1 LTWAGAMG
9 KNRTCSRHLA
19 HLCLSLAYGWLG
31 IASSNP
37 TVCCLCQHSDP
48 CAHLFAFRLQD
59 PSARPDARGL
69 LQHEW
74 VQFNRRTLRGT
85 WSKTQGFKSRA
96 AGGPKA
102 SDAHES
108 VNSVVAR
115 ILLAEGSEDELA
127 LPRSSFEAQQ
137 AAAAAGRSMDAA
149 GTGSSSAA
157 SIPQPSMVR
166 TIDASV
172 GPLASDTPPRLALQ
186 QDTLLTASSLSG
198 AGAGAAGAAAAAVQ
212 ASASGPLPG
221 DDAAAERQAR
231 RMPGSIELAAQ
242 PGYLNGTGSPV
253 ASPRSRLRQQ
263 QPGAYMQ
270 QQQPQQQPY
279 QQQQQFQQEV
289 QAAGQQQ
296 QGYQLQQSGAAEL
309 RSPAGGRPPPLM
321 YQGEQLQ
328 YGPGTSGRG
337 SPTRQQMM
345 VAFPAGA
352 EIDSPLGNLLAR
364 IQGDQYVLPA
374 GPGSVPITP
383 SAAAVAGISG
393 PLGSQ
398 NLMAWL
404 DDGPPTGGRAA
415 SSYNGLA
422 GASRNQL
429 MDGGLFGG
437 LGLGGNSYLL
447 HVPSTNSLD
456 STSMQSQVRH
466 PCIL

>member
-1 LTWAGAMG
+1 MADTLRRAV
-9 KNRTCSRHLA
+9 
-19 HLCLSLAYGWLG
+19 LCKRSHDEYGCPAAATRCNSLQSGSDVGPCLLLSH
-31 IASSNP
+31 
-37 TVCCLCQHSDP
+37 V
-48 CAHLFAFRLQD
+48 QD

-108 VNSVVAR
+108 VNSVIAR
-115 ILLAEGSEDELA
+115 ILHAEGSEEDVGA
-127 LPRSSFEAQQ
+127 SRSSFEAQQ
-137 AAAAAGRSMDAA
+137 AAAAASRGMDTAA
-149 GTGSSSAA
+149 TAVSNSSAA
-157 SIPQPSMVR
+157 RLQQPQVVR

-198 AGAGAAGAAAAAVQ
+198 AGMQAAAAGG
-212 ASASGPLPG
+212 SGSGPLPAM
-221 DDAAAERQAR
+221 DSLTERQGR
-231 RMPGSIELAAQ
+231 RYAGSIELAAQ
-242 PGYLNGTGSPV
+242 QGHPNGSASPV
-253 ASPRSRLRQQ
+253 PSPRSRF
-263 QPGAYMQ
+263 GQ
-270 QQQPQQQPY
+270 QQQQQGAVLQHQQQHPY
-279 QQQQQFQQEV
+279 QQQQQPYRLQQQQEL

-296 QGYQLQQSGAAEL
+296 QQQDYHLQQSSVAEL
-309 RSPAGGRPPPLM
+309 GPPAGSRPPPLI

-345 VAFPAGA
+345 GPSPVGL
-352 EIDSPLGNLLAR
+352 EMDSPLGNLLAR
-364 IQGDQYVLPA
+364 IQGDQYA
-374 GPGSVPITP
+374 IPGVPGGVPLTP
-383 SAAAVAGISG
+383 SAAAAAGLSG
-393 PLGSQ
+393 PVGSQ

-404 DDGPPTGGRAA
+404 EDGPAAGARAI
-415 SSYNGLA
+415 SSFNGLA
-422 GASRNQL
+422 GNSRNQL

-447 HVPSTNSLD
+447 HVPSNNSLE
-456 STSMQSQVRH
+456 SMQSQVR
-466 PCIL
+466 LWQVW